1 MRILDPV
8 NKTFRKSV
16 QTPRN
21 QNESAALVD
30 LVDPKIES
38 LVSDLRDMRGFITR
52 DNLQLDLLIFRI
64 SIPKIISTMNF
75 SGVS

>member
-16 QTPRN
+16 QRN
-21 QNESAALVD
+21 QSESAAQVD

-52 DNLQLDLLIFRI
+52 DNLQSDLLIFRI

>member
-16 QTPRN
+16 QRN
-21 QNESAALVD
+21 QNESAAQVD

-52 DNLQLDLLIFRI
+52 DNLQSDLLIFRI

>member
-16 QTPRN
+16 QRN
-21 QNESAALVD
+21 QNESAAQVD

>member
-16 QTPRN
+16 QRN
-21 QNESAALVD
+21 QNESAAQVD

-38 LVSDLRDMRGFITR
+38 LVSDLRGMRGFITR
-52 DNLQLDLLIFRI
+52 DNLQSDLLIFRI

>member
-16 QTPRN
+16 QRN
-21 QNESAALVD
+21 QNESAAQVD

-64 SIPKIISTMNF
+64 SIPKIISTLNF